1 MQCRE
6 PLTSYEIPQRP
17 WSKVATD
24 LFTLSGEH
32 FVVIVDYYSNFIK
45 LESINR
51 TLSQAVIQ
59 ALKDAMVYLRL

>member
-6 PLTSYEIPQRP
+6 PLKSYEIPKRP
-17 WSKVATD
+17 RSKVATD
-24 LFTLSGEH
+24 LFILNGEH
-32 FVVIVDYYSNFIK
+32 FVVIVAYYSNFIE

-59 ALKDAMVYLRL
+59 S